1 MRYLIPLL
9 TAFAAPATAAP
20 TVVTDIPP
28 VHSLAAQ
35 VMEGVAEPVLLL
47 DRGADAHDFQL
58 RPSQARAL
66 GSADLVVWIGPE
78 MSPWMARGIGKTP
91 ALALLHAPG
100 TEVRSFGEDGHADG
114 HDDHGHDQE
123 GHGHDSHGH
132 NDDGDETDHAAG
144 DDHAGHHH
152 EGHHH
157 EGLDPHA
164 WLDPANAAHWLEAIA
179 AELSRLDPEHAATYA
194 RNAASAKE
202 RVSALD
208 ARLKAE
214 LAVAKDR
221 PIVLFHDAYGYF
233 AAHYGLDIL
242 ATVSDGEAA
251 TPGAQRLSALR
262 GEIADAAC
270 IFPEANH
277 DPAYLRLLTEGT
289 TVKIGGALDPEGS
302 RLEPGAALYADLM
315 TGLADT
321 VSACLK

>member
-9 TAFAAPATAAP
+9 TTLAAPATAAP

-78 MSPWMARGIGKTP
+78 MSPWMERGIGKTP
-91 ALALLHAPG
+91 ALALLRTPG
-100 TEVRSFGEDGHADG
+100 TEVRSFGEEDHADD
-114 HDDHGHDQE
+114 HDHDHDHD
-123 GHGHDSHGH
+123 HDG
-132 NDDGDETDHAAG
+132 NEK
-144 DDHAGHHH
+144 DHAGHHH
-152 EGHHH
+152 HA
-157 EGLDPHA
+157 GLDPHA

-194 RNAASAKE
+194 RNAASATE

-208 ARLKAE
+208 ARLRAE

-302 RLEPGAALYADLM
+302 RLEPGAGLYADLM

>member
-1 MRYLIPLL
+1 MRYLLPLL
-9 TAFAAPATAAP
+9 TALAAPAAAAP

-35 VMEGVAEPVLLL
+35 VMAGVAEPVLLL

-78 MSPWMARGIGKTP
+78 MSPWMERGIGKTP
-91 ALALLHAPG
+91 ALALLHTPG
-100 TEVRSFGEDGHADG
+100 TEVRNFGEKDHADD
-114 HDDHGHDQE
+114 HDHGHDHGDGHDHGHE
-123 GHGHDSHGH
+123 GHDHDDEGDNADHA
-132 NDDGDETDHAAG
+132 DDGHA
-144 DDHAGHHH
+144 
-152 EGHHH
+152 GHHH

-179 AELSRLDPEHAATYA
+179 VELSRLDPEHAAIYA
-194 RNAASAKE
+194 RNAAAAQE
-202 RVSALD
+202 RVSMLD
-208 ARLKAE
+208 TRLKAE
-214 LAVAKDR
+214 LAQVKDR

-233 AAHYGLDIL
+233 AAHYGLQIL

-302 RLEPGAALYADLM
+302 RLEPGAALYATLM